1 MIKKGTL
8 IQDQTTLAGID
19 VGSAKC
25 CCSSGKINNETGK
38 IKLLGIGESKSTG
51 MKKGSIVE
59 RGQVIEEIESAV
71 RDAESMA
78 QVKIDRA
85 NVTISGNHIRGLNTQ
100 GAIAIHTNGHGQMPN
115 AQPIQSK
122 DINKVLDMARAI
134 SFPIDRNILHVIPQE
149 YIIDTMEGVINPIG
163 MTGRRL
169 EARVHLITVAISSL
183 TNIKDCVEESGI
195 SVDEII
201 YQGLA
206 SALSVITNDEKEMG
220 VAVIDIGADTS
231 DLVVF
236 HDGGVRHSA
245 VIPIG
250 GNSITHDIAMM
261 LQISTAEAEKIKN
274 KYGSA
279 IASMTSAEL
288 EFEIPSENGKLKRTI
303 SEHELSRYI
312 EARAGEILQYI
323 AKEMSRA
330 DIEGPLTYGIVLTGG
345 GAQLNHF
352 AKLSENELNIK
363 TRIGIPTNFGNIIKL
378 GTEPKYA
385 ASLGLLKWQKFILN
399 ERILLNGNSGS
410 FGGKVKGWVEGVLDW
425 TKGFF

>member
-8 IQDQTTLAGID
+8 IQNQTILAGID
-19 VGSAKC
+19 IGSNKC
-25 CCSSGKINNETGK
+25 CCSIGKINHETGK
-38 IKLLGIGESKSTG
+38 IKLLGIGESVSTG
-51 MKKGSIVE
+51 MKKGSIVD
-59 RGQVIEEIESAV
+59 RDKVIENIEDAV

-78 QVKIDRA
+78 QVKIDRT

-100 GAIAIHTNGHGQMPN
+100 GAIAIHTNGHVEMPN
-115 AQPIQSK
+115 AQQIRPK
-122 DINKVLDMARAI
+122 DIHKVLDMARAI

-195 SVDEII
+195 SVDDII

-288 EFEIPSENGKLKRTI
+288 EFEIPSENGKLKRSI

-312 EARAGEILQYI
+312 EARAREILQYI
-323 AKEMSRA
+323 SKEMSRA
-330 DIEGPLTYGIVLTGG
+330 DLDGPLTYGIVLTGG

-363 TRIGIPTNFGNIIKL
+363 TRIGIPANCGNVIKL
-378 GTEPKYA
+378 GSEPKYA
-385 ASLGLLKWQKFILN
+385 ASLGLLDWQNFIHN
-399 ERILLNGNSGS
+399 ERKLLNGNSGS
-410 FGGKVKGWVEGVLDW
+410 MGERIKGWVEGISNW
-425 TKGFF
+425 SKGFF

>member
-8 IQDQTTLAGID
+8 IQNQSIVAGID
-19 VGSAKC
+19 IGSAKC
-25 CCSSGKINNETGK
+25 CCSIGKIDHETGN
-38 IKLLGIGESKSTG
+38 IKLLGIGESSSTG
-51 MKKGSIVE
+51 MKKGSIVN
-59 RGQVIEEIESAV
+59 RDKVIESIEDAV

-78 QVKIDRA
+78 KIKVDRA

-100 GAIAIHTNGHGQMPN
+100 GAIAIHTNGNGHIPD
-115 AQPIQSK
+115 AQPIQPK
-122 DINKVLDMARAI
+122 DIHKVLDMARAI
-134 SFPIDRNILHVIPQE
+134 SFPIDRNILHIIPQE

-220 VAVIDIGADTS
+220 VAVVDIGADTS

-236 HDGGVRHSA
+236 HEGGVRHSA

-250 GNSITHDIAMM
+250 GNSITQDIAMM
-261 LQISTAEAEKIKN
+261 LQIGTDEAEKIKN

-279 IASMTSAEL
+279 IASMASAEL
-288 EFEIPSENGKLKRTI
+288 EFELQSENGQLKRSI

-330 DIEGPLTYGIVLTGG
+330 DIDGPLTYGMVLTGG

-363 TRIGIPTNFGNIIKL
+363 TRIGVPVHCGNVIKL
-378 GTEPKYA
+378 GSEPKYA
-385 ASLGLLKWQKFILN
+385 ASLGLLNWQEFIHN

-410 FGGKVKGWVEGVLDW
+410 LGGRMKGWFEGISNW
-425 TKGFF
+425 SKEFF

>member
-25 CCSSGKINNETGK
+25 CCSIGKINYETGN

-51 MKKGSIVE
+51 MKKGSIVD

-122 DINKVLDMARAI
+122 DIHKVLDMARAI

-183 TNIKDCVEESGI
+183 TNI
-195 SVDEII
+195 
-201 YQGLA
+201 
-206 SALSVITNDEKEMG
+206 
-220 VAVIDIGADTS
+220 
-231 DLVVF
+231 
-236 HDGGVRHSA
+236 
-245 VIPIG
+245 
-250 GNSITHDIAMM
+250 
-261 LQISTAEAEKIKN
+261 
-274 KYGSA
+274 
-279 IASMTSAEL
+279 
-288 EFEIPSENGKLKRTI
+288 
-303 SEHELSRYI
+303 
-312 EARAGEILQYI
+312 
-323 AKEMSRA
+323 
-330 DIEGPLTYGIVLTGG
+330 
-345 GAQLNHF
+345 
-352 AKLSENELNIK
+352 
-363 TRIGIPTNFGNIIKL
+363 
-378 GTEPKYA
+378 
-385 ASLGLLKWQKFILN
+385 
-399 ERILLNGNSGS
+399 
-410 FGGKVKGWVEGVLDW
+410 
-425 TKGFF
+425 

>member
-8 IQDQTTLAGID
+8 IQNYTTLAGID
-19 VGSAKC
+19 IGSAKC
-25 CCSSGKINNETGK
+25 CCSIGKINYDTGK
-38 IKLLGIGESKSTG
+38 IILLGIGESPSTG
-51 MKKGSIVE
+51 MKKGSIVN
-59 RGQVIEEIESAV
+59 RDQVIEEIESAV

-78 QVKIDRA
+78 HMKIDRA
-85 NVTISGNHIRGLNTQ
+85 NITISGNHIRGLNTQ
-100 GAIAIHTNGHGQMPN
+100 GAIAIHTNGHGHMPN
-115 AQPIQSK
+115 AQPIQPK
-122 DINKVLDMARAI
+122 DIHKVLDMAGAV

-169 EARVHLITVAISSL
+169 EARVHLITVAISSI

-236 HDGGVRHSA
+236 QNGGVRHSA

-261 LQISTAEAEKIKN
+261 LQISTAEAEKIKI

-279 IASMTSAEL
+279 IASMASAEL
-288 EFEIPSENGKLKRTI
+288 EFELPSENGQLKRSI

-323 AKEMSRA
+323 AKEISRA
-330 DIEGPLTYGIVLTGG
+330 DMGGPLTYGIVLTGG
-345 GAQLNHF
+345 GSQLNHL

-363 TRIGIPTNFGNIIKL
+363 TRIGIPSNCGNVIEL
-378 GTEPKYA
+378 GSEPKYA
-385 ASLGLLKWQKFILN
+385 ASMGLLNWKEFIQN
-399 ERILLNGNSGS
+399 ERVLLNGSSGS
-410 FGGKVKGWVEGVLDW
+410 LGGKMKKWVEGISNW
-425 TKGFF
+425 SKGFF

>member
-1 MIKKGTL
+1 MIKKRTL
-8 IQDQTTLAGID
+8 IQNQTTLAGID
-19 VGSAKC
+19 IGSAKC
-25 CCSSGKINNETGK
+25 CCSIGKINHDTGK
-38 IKLLGIGESKSTG
+38 INLLGIGESPSTG
-51 MKKGSIVE
+51 MKKGSIVD
-59 RGQVIEEIESAV
+59 RDKVIEKIESSV

-100 GAIAIHTNGHGQMPN
+100 GAIAIQTNGNGHIPN
-115 AQPIQSK
+115 AQAIQPK
-122 DINKVLDMARAI
+122 DIRKVLDMARAI

-149 YIIDTMEGVINPIG
+149 YIIDTMDGVINPIG

-169 EARVHLITVAISSL
+169 EARVHLITAAISSL

-206 SALSVITNDEKEMG
+206 SALSVISNDEKEMG

-236 HDGGVRHSA
+236 HEGGVRHSA

-250 GNSITHDIAMM
+250 GNSITQDIAMM

-279 IASMTSAEL
+279 IASMASAEL
-288 EFEIPSENGKLKRTI
+288 EFELPSENGQLKRSI

-330 DIEGPLTYGIVLTGG
+330 DIDGPLTYGIVLTGG

-363 TRIGIPTNFGNIIKL
+363 TRIGNPVNCGNIIKL
-378 GTEPKYA
+378 GSEPKYA
-385 ASLGLLKWQKFILN
+385 ASLGLLNWEEFIHN

-410 FGGKVKGWVEGVLDW
+410 LGGKVKGWMDGISNW
-425 TKGFF
+425 SKGFF

>member
-25 CCSSGKINNETGK
+25 CCCIGKINYETGK

-51 MKKGSIVE
+51 MKKGSIVD

-122 DINKVLDMARAI
+122 DIHKVLDMARAI
-134 SFPIDRNILHVIPQE
+134 SFPIDRNILHIIPQE
-149 YIIDTMEGVINPIG
+149 YIIDTMKGVINPIG

-288 EFEIPSENGKLKRTI
+288 EFEIPSENGKLKRSI

-323 AKEMSRA
+323 AKEISRA
-330 DIEGPLTYGIVLTGG
+330 DMEGPLTYGIVLTGG

-385 ASLGLLKWQKFILN
+385 ASLGLLNWQKFIQN

-410 FGGKVKGWVEGVLDW
+410 FGGKVKGWVEGVSDW